1 MPRLVASQRGMTVA
15 EVLIASAIIG
25 TGLVALSAAIPLAS
39 YGLQEGNQLST
50 ATFLAT
56 QRMEQVRNARWEA
69 GLPLTDDLGVSANG
83 TTAPVRGAVT
93 TFPDEAPIGE
103 PYASY
108 RRTVR
113 IMDCGAG
120 AGCSGIVNADLRQVT
135 VTVSYR
141 PMTGVGVAP
150 ATSTKS
156 AVVTMYIT
164 KR

>member
-1 MPRLVASQRGMTVA
+1 MMIA
-15 EVLIASAIIG
+15 EVLIASAIIA

-69 GLPLTDDLGVSANG
+69 GPPLTDNLGISASD
-83 TTAPVRGAVT
+83 TTAPGSGAVV
-93 TFPDEAPIGE
+93 TFPDEASIVE

-108 RRTVR
+108 SRTVR

-120 AGCSGIVNADLRQVT
+120 AGCSGIVNADLRQIT

-156 AVVTMYIT
+156 VVVTMYMT

>member
-1 MPRLVASQRGMTVA
+1 MMVA

-25 TGLVALSAAIPLAS
+25 TGLVALSAVIPLAS

-69 GLPLTDDLGVSANG
+69 GPPLTDNLGVSANG
-83 TTAPVRGAVT
+83 TAAPVRDAVT
-93 TFPDEAPIGE
+93 TFPDEAPLGE
-103 PYASY
+103 PHASY
-108 RRTVR
+108 SRAVR

-120 AGCSGIVNADLRQVT
+120 AGCGGIVNADLRQVT
-135 VTVSYR
+135 VSVSYR

-150 ATSTKS
+150 AMSAKS
-156 AVVTMYIT
+156 AVLTMYIT